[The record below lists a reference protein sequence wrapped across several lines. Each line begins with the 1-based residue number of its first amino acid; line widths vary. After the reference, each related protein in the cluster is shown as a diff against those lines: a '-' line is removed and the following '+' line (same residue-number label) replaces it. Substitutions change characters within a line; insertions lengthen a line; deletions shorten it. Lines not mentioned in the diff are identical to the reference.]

1 MKNTIYYKFKALFV
15 LSFVCFYANAQVKDA
30 KEFAAIEKGLY
41 EGEILTYCEQM
52 PEFVGGTEKMYEYLV
67 NTIRYPKMAQDSM
80 VEGLVVLTF
89 VVQKNGS
96 ITDVKQVSSPL
107 GFGLDEEAQRVVQ
120 IMPKW
125 SPGRQK
131 GKRIA
136 VMFTLPIRFK
146 LN

>member
-1 MKNTIYYKFKALFV
+1 
-15 LSFVCFYANAQVKDA
+15 
-30 KEFAAIEKGLY
+30 
-41 EGEILTYCEQM
+41 
-52 PEFVGGTEKMYEYLV
+52 
-67 NTIRYPKMAQDSM
+67 M